1 MNPIRK
7 TSRYMIENFQK
18 FYGQLQKSHAVKD
31 YDNEV
36 SRKKITA
43 KFISKTTKTE
53 EGIFLPVYEEIKLN
67 SQSINL
73 STESLC
79 FLAHLNGHN
88 KNLLYFLLCFHVNS
102 NTLEINWNNLVIQE
116 YIDYCETLE
125 IDPPS
130 KDYIKETIKELSKR
144 KIITNI
150 KRGRY
155 MLNPI
160 IIGGVDETKKEKLIQ
175 NYSKIAR
182 DKNKAVYDEM
192 FPVIYNFK

>member
-18 FYGQLQKSHAVKD
+18 FYEQLQKSHTVKD

-53 EGIFLPVYEEIKLN
+53 DGIFLPVYEDIKLN

-79 FLAHLNGHN
+79 FLVHLNGHT
-88 KNLLYFLLCFHVNS
+88 KNLLLFLLSFHVNS

-116 YIDYCETLE
+116 YFDFCDTLE

-160 IIGGVDETKKEKLIQ
+160 MIGGVDEIKKEKLIQ

>member
-1 MNPIRK
+1 MK
-7 TSRYMIENFQK
+7 FLFELKK

-67 SQSINL
+67 SQSIKH

-116 YIDYCETLE
+116 YIV
-125 IDPPS
+125 PS
-130 KDYIKETIKELSKR
+130 S
-144 KIITNI
+144 
-150 KRGRY
+150 
-155 MLNPI
+155 
-160 IIGGVDETKKEKLIQ
+160 
-175 NYSKIAR
+175 
-182 DKNKAVYDEM
+182 
-192 FPVIYNFK
+192 

>member
-1 MNPIRK
+1 
-7 TSRYMIENFQK
+7 MIENFQK

-43 KFISKTTKTE
+43 KFISKITKTE
-53 EGIFLPVYEEIKLN
+53 DGIFNPVYEEIKLN

-88 KNLLYFLLCFHVNS
+88 KNLLYFLLSFHVNS

-116 YIDYCETLE
+116 YFDFCDTLE
-125 IDPPS
+125 IDPPG
-130 KDYIKETIKELSKR
+130 KDTIKDTIKELSKR

>member
-1 MNPIRK
+1 
-7 TSRYMIENFQK
+7 MIENFQK

-88 KNLLYFLLCFHVNS
+88 KNLLYFLLLYFLFK
-102 NTLEINWNNLVIQE
+102 TIPRGEMVIRRL
-116 YIDYCETLE
+116 Y
-125 IDPPS
+125 
-130 KDYIKETIKELSKR
+130 
-144 KIITNI
+144 
-150 KRGRY
+150 
-155 MLNPI
+155 
-160 IIGGVDETKKEKLIQ
+160 
-175 NYSKIAR
+175 A
-182 DKNKAVYDEM
+182 
-192 FPVIYNFK
+192 YNHFSQLAPTAS